1 MIIMKQNLSRPIQIK
16 FRVNEHERD
25 VIRCRME
32 KMKINNLGLYMRKV
46 ALGTPL
52 YVVDLSDINEM
63 CHDITG
69 ISRNINQIA
78 RRINADDTVYAEDIR
93 QIKRQ
98 QDEIWEILKKILT
111 KLP

>member
-1 MIIMKQNLSRPIQIK
+1 MKQNLSRPIQIK

-25 VIRCRME
+25 VIRRRME
-32 KMKINNLGLYMRKV
+32 KMNIDNLGLYMRKV

-52 YVVDLSDINEM
+52 YVIDLSDINEM

-78 RRINADDTVYAEDIR
+78 RRVNTDETLYSEDIR

-98 QDEIWEILKKILT
+98 QDEIWSILKKIIS

>member
-1 MIIMKQNLSRPIQIK
+1 MQ
-16 FRVNEHERD
+16 
-25 VIRCRME
+25 
-32 KMKINNLGLYMRKV
+32 KMKIDNLGLYMRKV

-69 ISRNINQIA
+69 ISRNINQIS
-78 RRINADDTVYAEDIR
+78 RRINADDIVYAEDVR

-98 QDEIWEILKKILT
+98 QDEIWKILKKILT